1 MHKTELADLASP
13 ITYGRAIPH
22 ETFEHLRREAP
33 VYFHQEPD
41 GGTGFWAITRHE
53 DIITI
58 SRDPATYSSYR
69 GGTSIEDYSQ
79 EDLSLIRFMMLNM
92 DPPQHVKYRRLVS
105 SGFTPVAITYLEP
118 RIRAVTKEILD
129 KVVHEREF
137 DFVTSIA
144 AELPLQV
151 IAELVGI
158 PREERHQLFAW
169 SNRLIDYDDSGRA
182 RSFDDAK
189 MAAMEMW
196 QYANQ
201 LAARNQGREGK
212 DLVSVLM
219 NAEVDGEKLNEAEF
233 DAFFLLLIV
242 AGNETTR
249 NLISGGMLALMEHPE
264 ELARLRANPALL
276 PTAVEEMLRWVS
288 PVVCFRRT
296 VTRDTVL
303 RGQQLREGDKVVLF
317 YPSANRD
324 ESVFENPGRFD
335 ISRFPNEHI
344 AFGIGQHY
352 CLGTSLARLE
362 IRVMF
367 EELLK
372 RLDGLELAGP
382 VERRRSKLVN
392 AIRAMPVRRPPSSRP
407 REGAREN
414 QEGTACEPS
423 MRG

>member
-79 EDLSLIRFMMLNM
+79 EDLSLIRFMLLNM

-158 PREERHQLFAW
+158 PHEERHQLFAW

-264 ELARLRANPALL
+264 ELAKLRANPALL

-407 REGAREN
+407 RDGAREN
-414 QEGTACEPS
+414 QGGTACEPS

>member
-1 MHKTELADLASP
+1 M
-13 ITYGRAIPH
+13 
-22 ETFEHLRREAP
+22 RRDAP
-33 VYFHQEPD
+33 VYFHGEPD
-41 GGTGFWAITRHE
+41 GGPGFWAITRHE
-53 DIITI
+53 DIIAI
-58 SRDPATYSSYR
+58 SRDPAGFSSFR
-69 GGTSIEDYSQ
+69 GGTSIEDYSP

-105 SGFTPVAITYLEP
+105 AGFTPVAINYLEP
-118 RIRAVTKEILD
+118 RIRAVTQEIID

-137 DFVTSIA
+137 DFVTRVA

-158 PREERHQLFAW
+158 PHEERHLLFGW

-196 QYANQ
+196 QYANE
-201 LAARNQGREGK
+201 LAARNKGREGK

-219 NAEVDGEKLNEAEF
+219 QAEVDGERLSEAEF

-264 ELARLRANPALL
+264 ELERLRANPALL

-324 ESVFENPGRFD
+324 EAVFENPNRFD

-352 CLGTSLARLE
+352 CLGASLARLE

-367 EELLK
+367 EQLLK
-372 RLDGLELAGP
+372 RLDGLELAGL

-407 REGAREN
+407 RDGARES
-414 QEGTACEPS
+414 QGGTACEQS

>member
-1 MHKTELADLASP
+1 M
-13 ITYGRAIPH
+13 
-22 ETFEHLRREAP
+22 RREAP

-129 KVVHEREF
+129 KVVHVREF

-158 PREERHQLFAW
+158 PHEERHQLFAW

-264 ELARLRANPALL
+264 ELAKLRANPALL

-367 EELLK
+367 EELMK

-407 REGAREN
+407 REN
-414 QEGTACEPS
+414 QGGTACEPS

>member
-1 MHKTELADLASP
+1 M
-13 ITYGRAIPH
+13 
-22 ETFEHLRREAP
+22 RREAP